1 MRVRLPAGV
10 ATAVGA
16 LPHTDVDEAVAFVRR
31 TAPALPFAPRL
42 PMRSPREHKVAQVLH
57 GVPGVE
63 IGGDGEPVVDLARF
77 APGAA
82 DATEP
87 LDGDAWAGALAL
99 LDALA
104 ADATTAPVKLQLAG
118 PVTVGLALIHAG
130 VPAHDAFDAAA
141 IVVSARARALVAA
154 ARGRVPDSPLVVM
167 LDEPGLA
174 ATGHPGFPLET
185 EPAIDL
191 LSGALAAI
199 EPAISGVHCCG
210 STEWS
215 LAVQAGASVLSMPLG
230 PGVLDDASLLSTFL
244 DEGGWIAWGA
254 VPVTGPVGTDP
265 DPLWRRLTGLWCD
278 LTRAGCDPLELRKHS
293 LVTPACGL
301 EGHGASQA
309 ELAMD
314 LCAALAGRIHEQALA
329 TRLSVGA

>member
-10 ATAVGA
+10 ATGIGA
-16 LPHTDVDEAVAFVRR
+16 LPHVDVDDAVAFVRR

-42 PMRSPREHKVAQVLH
+42 PRRSPLEHKVAQVLH
-57 GVPGVE
+57 GVPG
-63 IGGDGEPVVDLARF
+63 IHIAPDGSPVVDPRRV
-77 APGAA
+77 APHAA
-82 DATEP
+82 DPAEP
-87 LDGDAWAGALAL
+87 LDAEAWAGALAL

-104 ADATTAPVKLQLAG
+104 ADRHTGSVKLQLAG
-118 PVTVGLALIHAG
+118 PVTVGLALIHGG
-130 VPAHDAFDAAA
+130 VAATDAFAGAAA
-141 IVVSARARALVAA
+141 IVSARATSLIAA
-154 ARGRVPDSPLVVM
+154 ARARVPDSPLVVV
-167 LDEPGLA
+167 LDEPGLTA
-174 ATGHPGFPLET
+174 AEHPGFPLEH

-199 EPAISGVHCCG
+199 EPAIPGVHCCG

-215 LAVQAGASVLSMPLG
+215 LAVQAGASVLSMPLE
-230 PGVLDDASLLSTFL
+230 PAVLDDASLLATFL

-254 VPVTGPVGTDP
+254 VPVNGPVGIDP
-265 DPLWRRLTGLWCD
+265 DPLWRRLTGVWCD

-301 EGHGASQA
+301 DGHGASQA

-314 LCAALAGRIHEQALA
+314 LCAALAGRVHEQALA

>member
-10 ATAVGA
+10 ATGVGS
-16 LPHTDVDEAVAFVRR
+16 LPHTEVDDAVAFVRR
-31 TAPALPFAPRL
+31 SAPELPFAPRL
-42 PMRSPREHKVAQVLH
+42 PRRSPREHNVAQVLQ
-57 GVPGVE
+57 GVPGVG
-63 IGGDGEPVVDLARF
+63 IGDDGEPRVDVARF

-82 DATEP
+82 DASEP
-87 LDGDAWAGALAL
+87 LDTDAWGGALAL

-104 ADATTAPVKLQLAG
+104 ADGHAGPVKLQLAG

-130 VPAHDAFDAAA
+130 VPARDAFGAAA
-141 IVVSARARALVAA
+141 MVVSARAKSLTAA
-154 ARGRVPDSPLVVM
+154 ARERVPDSPLVVV
-167 LDEPGLA
+167 LDEPGLTA
-174 ATGHPGFPLET
+174 AGHPGFPLEQ

-199 EPAISGVHCCG
+199 EPAIAGVHCCG

-215 LAVQAGASVLSMPLG
+215 MAVQAGASVLSMPLE
-230 PGVLDDASLLSTFL
+230 PGVLDDASLLATFL

-265 DPLWRRLTGLWCD
+265 DPLWRRLTGVWCD

-301 EGHGASQA
+301 DGHGTSQA
-309 ELAMD
+309 ELVME
-314 LCAALAGRIHEQALA
+314 LCAALAGRIGEQALA